1 MTPRFTVA
9 WVATLQGSIVM
20 MLGPGTLAAIMT
32 HKKQNNHHKYC
43 THMHIKVRSA
53 QNKLRECTLY
63 MEMPCFD
70 LIMLVLFKMIPLF
83 YNSWNQIPSMPL
95 LFGTPPPFF

>member
-9 WVATLQGSIVM
+9 RVATLQGSIVM

-43 THMHIKVRSA
+43 THMHIKVRGA

-70 LIMLVLFKMIPLF
+70 LIMLVLFKMIPQF
-83 YNSWNQIPSMPL
+83 K
-95 LFGTPPPFF
+95 